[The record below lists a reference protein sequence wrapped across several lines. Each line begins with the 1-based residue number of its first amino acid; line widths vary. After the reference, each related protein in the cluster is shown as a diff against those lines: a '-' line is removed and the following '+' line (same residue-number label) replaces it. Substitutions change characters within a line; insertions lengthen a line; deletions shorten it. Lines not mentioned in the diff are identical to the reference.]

1 MLKKI
6 ILLFILAAVAVSVS
20 FYIFNDNEDADQK
33 KQPSPEKKEQPPE
46 NEAEELDEADW
57 IHDIYSLSKDGMIIG
72 APFVAGET
80 KNDEIMELFGE
91 PERVDKTSVGDY
103 ALYPNRHVTIGYRNS
118 VAVDLRLNAAELK
131 HIRYQEI
138 IDALGE
144 PSDIK
149 YYKDEN
155 NHHIILIYE
164 PNSKY
169 QLKWIL
175 DNPTEYEP
183 DPTVHHISVVA
194 TEYPEKELP
203 VTISEVIEN
212 MSVEEKIGQ
221 MIFSSISGT
230 ELGAEEEKLIHQY
243 KVGGIIVNKKNIT
256 SPSQMVAY
264 MNSLKEENK
273 NNVPLFFG
281 IDQEGGRI
289 AKLPGDLRAIPSHF
303 EIGKQNDPS
312 FAFEIGTVLG
322 KLVNSFGFNVNF
334 APVLDINSNPE
345 NPVIVDRSF
354 GNNPDVVS
362 KLGIQMM
369 KGIQG
374 ENIIPAIKHFP
385 GHGDTSVDSH
395 DELPV
400 VQKTMP
406 ELEQMELIPFKQAIA
421 EGADMVMIAHILLP
435 SIDPEFPSS
444 MSEAIITDLLREKIG
459 FDGVVIT
466 DDMTMEAITN
476 SFDIGKASVMSVKAG
491 ADIVMVAH
499 EFENVVKAITAL
511 TTAVENGEI
520 TEERIDQSVERILKL
535 KNKYSL
541 KDKYNKEVN
550 INELNQLI
558 DAVLRRYM
566 N

>member
-1 MLKKI
+1 
-6 ILLFILAAVAVSVS
+6 
-20 FYIFNDNEDADQK
+20 
-33 KQPSPEKKEQPPE
+33 
-46 NEAEELDEADW
+46 
-57 IHDIYSLSKDGMIIG
+57 
-72 APFVAGET
+72 
-80 KNDEIMELFGE
+80 
-91 PERVDKTSVGDY
+91 
-103 ALYPNRHVTIGYRNS
+103 
-118 VAVDLRLNAAELK
+118 
-131 HIRYQEI
+131 
-138 IDALGE
+138 
-144 PSDIK
+144 
-149 YYKDEN
+149 
-155 NHHIILIYE
+155 
-164 PNSKY
+164 
-169 QLKWIL
+169 
-175 DNPTEYEP
+175 
-183 DPTVHHISVVA
+183 
-194 TEYPEKELP
+194 
-203 VTISEVIEN
+203 
-212 MSVEEKIGQ
+212 
-221 MIFSSISGT
+221 
-230 ELGAEEEKLIHQY
+230 
-243 KVGGIIVNKKNIT
+243 
-256 SPSQMVAY
+256 
-264 MNSLKEENK
+264 
-273 NNVPLFFG
+273 
-281 IDQEGGRI
+281 
-289 AKLPGDLRAIPSHF
+289 
-303 EIGKQNDPS
+303 
-312 FAFEIGTVLG
+312 G
-322 KLVNSFGFNVNF
+322 KLVSSFGFNVNF

-345 NPVIVDRSF
+345 NPVIGDRSF

-395 DELPV
+395 VELPV
-400 VQKTMP
+400 VQKTMA

-435 SIDPEFPSS
+435 SIDPKFPSS

-466 DDMTMEAITN
+466 DDMTMEAIKN

>member
-322 KLVNSFGFNVNF
+322 KLVSSFGFNVNF

-345 NPVIVDRSF
+345 NPVIGDRSF
-354 GNNPDVVS
+354 GINPDVVS

-541 KDKYNKEVN
+541 KDTYKKEAN

>member
-80 KNDEIMELFGE
+80 KNDEIMEVFGE

-312 FAFEIGTVLG
+312 FALEIGTVLG
-322 KLVNSFGFNVNF
+322 KLVSSFGFNVNF

-345 NPVIVDRSF
+345 NPVIGDRSF

-435 SIDPEFPSS
+435 SIDLEFPSS

>member
-46 NEAEELDEADW
+46 NEPEELDEADW

-80 KNDEIMELFGE
+80 KNDEIMEVFGE

-322 KLVNSFGFNVNF
+322 KLVSSFGFNVNF

-345 NPVIVDRSF
+345 NPVIGDRSF
-354 GNNPDVVS
+354 GINPDVVS

-541 KDKYNKEVN
+541 KDTYKKEAN

>member
-80 KNDEIMELFGE
+80 KNDEIMEVFGE

-322 KLVNSFGFNVNF
+322 KLVSSFGFNVNF

-345 NPVIVDRSF
+345 NPVIGDRSF
-354 GNNPDVVS
+354 GINPDVVS

-435 SIDPEFPSS
+435 SIDLEFPSS

-541 KDKYNKEVN
+541 KDTYKKEAN

>member
-80 KNDEIMELFGE
+80 KNDEIMEVFGE

-322 KLVNSFGFNVNF
+322 KLVSSFGFNVNF

-345 NPVIVDRSF
+345 NPVIGDRSF
-354 GNNPDVVS
+354 GINPDVVS

-435 SIDPEFPSS
+435 SIDLEFPSS

>member
-46 NEAEELDEADW
+46 NEPEELDEADW

-322 KLVNSFGFNVNF
+322 KLVSSFGFNVNF

-345 NPVIVDRSF
+345 NPVIGDRSF
-354 GNNPDVVS
+354 GINPDVVS

-435 SIDPEFPSS
+435 SIDLEFPSS

>member
-1 MLKKI
+1 
-6 ILLFILAAVAVSVS
+6 
-20 FYIFNDNEDADQK
+20 
-33 KQPSPEKKEQPPE
+33 
-46 NEAEELDEADW
+46 
-57 IHDIYSLSKDGMIIG
+57 
-72 APFVAGET
+72 
-80 KNDEIMELFGE
+80 
-91 PERVDKTSVGDY
+91 
-103 ALYPNRHVTIGYRNS
+103 
-118 VAVDLRLNAAELK
+118 
-131 HIRYQEI
+131 
-138 IDALGE
+138 
-144 PSDIK
+144 
-149 YYKDEN
+149 
-155 NHHIILIYE
+155 
-164 PNSKY
+164 
-169 QLKWIL
+169 
-175 DNPTEYEP
+175 
-183 DPTVHHISVVA
+183 
-194 TEYPEKELP
+194 
-203 VTISEVIEN
+203 
-212 MSVEEKIGQ
+212 
-221 MIFSSISGT
+221 
-230 ELGAEEEKLIHQY
+230 EEEKLIHQY

-322 KLVNSFGFNVNF
+322 KLVSSFGFNVNF

-345 NPVIVDRSF
+345 NPVIGDRSF
-354 GNNPDVVS
+354 GINPDVVS

-395 DELPV
+395 VELPV
-400 VQKTMP
+400 VQKTMA

-435 SIDPEFPSS
+435 SIDPKFPSS

-499 EFENVVKAITAL
+499 
-511 TTAVENGEI
+511 
-520 TEERIDQSVERILKL
+520 
-535 KNKYSL
+535 
-541 KDKYNKEVN
+541 
-550 INELNQLI
+550 
-558 DAVLRRYM
+558 
-566 N
+566 

>member
-322 KLVNSFGFNVNF
+322 KLVSSFGFNVNF

-345 NPVIVDRSF
+345 NPVIGDRSF
-354 GNNPDVVS
+354 GINPDVVS

-435 SIDPEFPSS
+435 SIDLEFPSS

-541 KDKYNKEVN
+541 KDTYKKEAN

>member
-80 KNDEIMELFGE
+80 KNDEIMEVFGE

-312 FAFEIGTVLG
+312 FALEIGTVLG
-322 KLVNSFGFNVNF
+322 KLVSSFGFNVNF

-345 NPVIVDRSF
+345 NPVIGDRSF
-354 GNNPDVVS
+354 GINPDVVS

-435 SIDPEFPSS
+435 SIDLEFPSS

-541 KDKYNKEVN
+541 KDTYKKEAN

>member
-80 KNDEIMELFGE
+80 KNDEIMEVFGE

-203 VTISEVIEN
+203 ATISEVIEN

-221 MIFSSISGT
+221 IIFSSISGT

-312 FAFEIGTVLG
+312 FALEIGTVLG
-322 KLVNSFGFNVNF
+322 KLVSSFGFNVNF

-395 DELPV
+395 VELPV
-400 VQKTMP
+400 VQKTMA

-435 SIDPEFPSS
+435 SIDPKFPSS

>member
-33 KQPSPEKKEQPPE
+33 NQPPPEKKEQPPE

-312 FAFEIGTVLG
+312 FALEIGTVLG

-345 NPVIVDRSF
+345 NPVIGDRSF
-354 GNNPDVVS
+354 GINPDVVS

-395 DELPV
+395 VELPV
-400 VQKTMP
+400 VQKTVA

-435 SIDPEFPSS
+435 SIDPKFPSS
-444 MSEAIITDLLREKIG
+444 MSETIITELLREKIG

-550 INELNQLI
+550 INELN
-558 DAVLRRYM
+558 
-566 N
+566 

>member
-80 KNDEIMELFGE
+80 KNDEIMEVFGE

-322 KLVNSFGFNVNF
+322 KLVSSFGFNVNF

-345 NPVIVDRSF
+345 NPVIGDRSF
-354 GNNPDVVS
+354 GINPDVVS

-541 KDKYNKEVN
+541 KDTYKKEAN

>member
-80 KNDEIMELFGE
+80 KNDEIMEVFGE

-203 VTISEVIEN
+203 ATISEVIEN

-322 KLVNSFGFNVNF
+322 KLVSSFGFNVNF

-345 NPVIVDRSF
+345 NPVIGDRSF
-354 GNNPDVVS
+354 GINPDVVS

-435 SIDPEFPSS
+435 SIDLEFPSS

>member
-6 ILLFILAAVAVSVS
+6 ILLFILAAVAVSAS

-33 KQPSPEKKEQPPE
+33 NQPPPEKKEQPPE
-46 NEAEELDEADW
+46 NEADW

-80 KNDEIMELFGE
+80 KNDEIMEVFGE

-203 VTISEVIEN
+203 ATISEVIEN

-322 KLVNSFGFNVNF
+322 KLVSSFGFNVNF

-345 NPVIVDRSF
+345 NPVIGDRSF
-354 GNNPDVVS
+354 GINPDVVS

-435 SIDPEFPSS
+435 SIDLEFPSS

-541 KDKYNKEVN
+541 KDTYKKEAN

>member
-33 KQPSPEKKEQPPE
+33 KQPSPENKEQPPE

-80 KNDEIMELFGE
+80 KNDEIMEVFGE

-322 KLVNSFGFNVNF
+322 KLVSSFGFNVNF

-345 NPVIVDRSF
+345 NPVIGDRSF
-354 GNNPDVVS
+354 GINPDVVS

-435 SIDPEFPSS
+435 SIDLEFPSS

-541 KDKYNKEVN
+541 KDTYKKEAN

>member
-80 KNDEIMELFGE
+80 KNDEIMEVFGE

-322 KLVNSFGFNVNF
+322 KLVSSFGFNVNF

-345 NPVIVDRSF
+345 NPVIGDRSF
-354 GNNPDVVS
+354 GINPDVVS

-385 GHGDTSVDSH
+385 GHGDTSVNSH

-435 SIDPEFPSS
+435 SIDLEFPSS

-541 KDKYNKEVN
+541 KDTYKKEAN

>member
-46 NEAEELDEADW
+46 NEPEELDEADW

-322 KLVNSFGFNVNF
+322 KLVSSFGFNVNF

-345 NPVIVDRSF
+345 NPVIGDRSF
-354 GNNPDVVS
+354 GINPDVVS